1 MTATH
6 RRFVYNGWSLWQ
18 FLFKPDP
25 RKARPVQI
33 LSNFFGVAFRQKIS
47 EFRLGDLS
55 EYSGG
60 SFYFENVAL
69 ALLMC
74 KPFLK
79 STIKWFFPLLQQNG
93 DSGFTWYFGFILV
106 AIDTAPQSYKRYP
119 CCWVSV
125 CFPHF
130 FWRSLGS
137 TTYYVAWFTLAIGT
151 KSIMPTNPWHVSLRD
166 FFLNHESGGGSCSGQ
181 SFGLLCYEHGTSRD
195 LCYLGPAR

>member
-93 DSGFTWYFGFILV
+93 DSRFTSRIHILIRLIFWLHTSSHRYGTAILQTLSLLGQCMFSSFFLAIFGFHYLLCCLIYFG
-106 AIDTAPQSYKRYP
+106 YR
-119 CCWVSV
+119 
-125 CFPHF
+125 
-130 FWRSLGS
+130 
-137 TTYYVAWFTLAIGT
+137 
-151 KSIMPTNPWHVSLRD
+151 N
-166 FFLNHESGGGSCSGQ
+166 
-181 SFGLLCYEHGTSRD
+181 
-195 LCYLGPAR
+195 